1 MNPDEKYMSQVNLN
15 NEDIKFVPPSF
26 IFDDFRDDVT
36 SNNDNNMNLDL
47 FPSETG
53 LPELCYYSNESE
65 NSMNRSDYANINTAK
80 DTVPTTFDV
89 LRSLDLELDE
99 KEDLERNHFDNDV
112 NKIYSK
118 IERGNPGIFATFYS
132 YRIPRPI
139 ARVIVKRLI
148 RLTLS
153 YCDKKNNH

>member
-1 MNPDEKYMSQVNLN
+1 MNPDQKYMSQVNLD
-15 NEDIKFVPPSF
+15 NEDIKFVPHSC
-26 IFDDFRDDVT
+26 INKKFRDNLS
-36 SNNDNNMNLDL
+36 SNNLNLDL

-53 LPELCYYSNESE
+53 LPKLCYYSEEFE
-65 NSMNRSDYANINTAK
+65 NSTNRNTNINIAN
-80 DTVPTTFDV
+80 DAIPNTFDA
-89 LRSLDLELDE
+89 LRGMDIDLNET
-99 KEDLERNHFDNDV
+99 EDLERVHYDNDV

-118 IERGNPGIFATFYS
+118 IERSHPGIFATLYS

-153 YCDKKNNH
+153 YCEREKNY

>member
-1 MNPDEKYMSQVNLN
+1 MKPDEKYMSQVNLN

-139 ARVIVKRLI
+139 VRVIVKRLI